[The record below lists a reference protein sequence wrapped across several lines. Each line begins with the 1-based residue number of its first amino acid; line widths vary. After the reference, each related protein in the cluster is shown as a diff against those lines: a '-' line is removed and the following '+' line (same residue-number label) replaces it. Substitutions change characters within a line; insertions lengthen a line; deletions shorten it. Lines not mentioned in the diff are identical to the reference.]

1 MNTSPTARTVA
12 WWRPQPVESGF
23 SRMTS
28 SSNNL
33 ANPANPGSTANTV
46 AFRALVAFT
55 AILLLS
61 PQAWFPVLGQL
72 RIAFVAAAIAIGAH
86 LMDRM
91 VRRESAPPFNGEI
104 GVALLLVGW
113 AVITVPVSYWAG
125 GSVEV
130 LTSQYI
136 KAVVFFWLVAT
147 LATTERRLKTVAWT
161 LVLCA
166 IPLAGT
172 GLSNYLSGEVLS
184 TGVPGLKRIYGY
196 MGGSGL
202 AANPNDLALM
212 LNLIIPIA
220 AALMISTRNLAA
232 RSVAAMAMLISVAG
246 VIVTFSRAGFLTLAA
261 TGVMLL
267 ALLARRHSNGAGAL
281 LIAVALVVPVLVPD
295 SYFDRLST
303 ITDIEADRTGS
314 AQGRWQDVVV
324 SAGIVAQNPIVGAGI
339 GNDMLALN
347 RYRGRD
353 TYRSVHNAYLQY
365 AVDLGLPG
373 LLLFAWLHIMCFRSA
388 RRLERLARQHEALKS
403 LGPLAA
409 GIQVSLVTFFVA
421 AMFHPIAYQFYFFT
435 IGGLAVA
442 LKNTA
447 RAVGAVDEPVRA
459 PRHRLA
465 PTPADASASARS
477 ALADKLA
484 GGPVPLS

>member
-1 MNTSPTARTVA
+1 
-12 WWRPQPVESGF
+12 
-23 SRMTS
+23 MTS
-28 SSNNL
+28 GANNL

-61 PQAWFPVLGQL
+61 PQAWFPVLAQL

-136 KAVVFFWLVAT
+136 KAVLFFWLVAT
-147 LATTERRLKTVAWT
+147 LATTKRRITAIAWT

-172 GLSNYLSGEVLS
+172 GVSNYLSGEVLS

-220 AALMISTRNLAA
+220 AALMISTRHLAA
-232 RSVAAMAMLISVAG
+232 RGVAAIAMLISIAG

-267 ALLARRHSNGAGAL
+267 AVLARRHSNGAGAL
-281 LIAVALVVPVLVPD
+281 LVAVALVVPVLVPD

-314 AQGRWQDVVV
+314 AQGRWQDVIV

-373 LLLFAWLHIMCFRSA
+373 LLLFAWLHIMCFRNV
-388 RRLERLARQHEALKS
+388 RRLERQAAHDERLRP

-409 GIQVSLVTFFVA
+409 GVQVSLVTFFVA

-435 IGGLAVA
+435 IAGLAVG

-447 RAVGAVDEPVRA
+447 RATSVVEVPVRA
-459 PRHRLA
+459 PYRRVA
-465 PTPADASASARS
+465 AA
-477 ALADKLA
+477 
-484 GGPVPLS
+484 VLS

>member
-1 MNTSPTARTVA
+1 
-12 WWRPQPVESGF
+12 VESGVSRVASGF
-23 SRMTS
+23 DRMTS
-28 SSNNL
+28 RPV
-33 ANPANPGSTANTV
+33 NPAPAGLYGASTANTV

-61 PQAWFPVLGQL
+61 PQAWFPVLGHL
-72 RIAFVAAAIAIGAH
+72 RIAFVAAAVAIAAH
-86 LMDRM
+86 LLDRL
-91 VRRESAPPFNGEI
+91 VRRGAAPPFNAEI
-104 GVALLLVGW
+104 GIALLLVAW

-136 KAVVFFWLVAT
+136 KAVLFFWLMAT
-147 LATTERRLKTVAWT
+147 LATTDTRLRTVAWT

-166 IPLAGT
+166 VPLAAT
-172 GLSNYLSGEVLS
+172 GLFNYASGALVS
-184 TGVPGLKRIYGY
+184 TGVPGFMRIYGY

-202 AANPNDLALM
+202 AANPNDLALV

-220 AALMISTRNLAA
+220 AAMMISARALAA
-232 RSVAAMAMLISVAG
+232 RGVAATAMLISVAG

-267 ALLARRHSNGAGAL
+267 AVLVRRHSNGAAAL
-281 LIAVALVVPVLVPD
+281 LVAVALVVPVLVPD

-303 ITDIEADRTGS
+303 ITDIEADQTGS
-314 AQGRWQDVVV
+314 AQGRWRDVIVA
-324 SAGIVAQNPIVGAGI
+324 AGIVAENPIVGAGI

-347 RYRGRD
+347 EYRGRE
-353 TYRSVHNAYLQY
+353 TFRSVHNAYLQY

-373 LLLFAWLHIMCFRSA
+373 LLLFAWLHVRCFRIA
-388 RRLERLARQHEALKS
+388 RRLERLARQHDTLRP

-435 IGGLAVA
+435 IAGLAIA
-442 LKNTA
+442 LKNAA
-447 RAVGAVDEPVRA
+447 RTSGAGHEPVPVRQ
-459 PRHRLA
+459 RHLA
-465 PTPADASASARS
+465 PVAMS
-477 ALADKLA
+477 
-484 GGPVPLS
+484 

>member
-1 MNTSPTARTVA
+1 MSATLPVHAAA
-12 WWRPQPVESGF
+12 WWRPQRTPAAKTAAVAPV
-23 SRMTS
+23 
-28 SSNNL
+28 NVL
-33 ANPANPGSTANTV
+33 

-72 RIAFVAAAIAIGAH
+72 RIAFLAAAVAIGAH
-86 LMDRM
+86 LLDRI
-91 VRRESAPPFNGEI
+91 VRRDSAPPFNAEI
-104 GVALLLVGW
+104 GVAVLLVAW
-113 AVITVPVSYWAG
+113 AVMTLPVSYWAG

-136 KAVVFFWLVAT
+136 KAVLFFWLVGT
-147 LATTERRLKTVAWT
+147 LATTERRLRTIAWT
-161 LVLCA
+161 LTLCA
-166 IPLAGT
+166 IPLAAT
-172 GLSNYLSGEVLS
+172 GVANYVSGEVLS
-184 TGVPGLKRIYGY
+184 TGVPGLTRIYGY

-212 LNLIIPIA
+212 LNLIVPIA
-220 AALMISTRNLAA
+220 AAMMIGTRRWWLRA
-232 RSVAAMAMLISVAG
+232 VAALALVLSVAG

-267 ALLARRHSNGAGAL
+267 AVLLRRHSAGGAAV
-281 LIAVALVVPVLVPD
+281 LIAIALAAPILVPD
-295 SYFDRLST
+295 GYMDRLST
-303 ITDIEADRTGS
+303 ITDIKTDETGS
-314 AQGRWQDVVV
+314 AQGRWQDIFV
-324 SAGIVAQNPIVGAGI
+324 AADIVATNPIVGAGI

-347 RYRGRD
+347 EHRGVD

-373 LLLFAWLHIMCFRSA
+373 LLLFAWLHIMCFRNA
-388 RRLERLARQHEALKS
+388 RRIEQLARREPAFRS

-409 GIQVSLVTFFVA
+409 GVQVSLAAFFVA

-435 IGGLAVA
+435 IAGLAVA

-447 RAVGAVDEPVRA
+447 RAVQAGDT
-459 PRHRLA
+459 PR
-465 PTPADASASARS
+465 P
-477 ALADKLA
+477 ALA
-484 GGPVPLS
+484 

>member
-1 MNTSPTARTVA
+1 MQRGP
-12 WWRPQPVESGF
+12 GY
-23 SRMTS
+23 
-28 SSNNL
+28 
-33 ANPANPGSTANTV
+33 PAKAGLHEASTANTV

-86 LMDRM
+86 LTDRL
-91 VRRESAPPFNGEI
+91 VRRGSAPPFNAEI
-104 GVALLLVGW
+104 GIALLLVAW
-113 AVITVPVSYWAG
+113 ATITVPVSYWAG

-147 LATTERRLKTVAWT
+147 LATTERRIKTVAWT

-172 GLSNYLSGEVLS
+172 GVRNYLSGEVLS

-220 AALMISTRNLAA
+220 AALMISTRSLAA
-232 RSVAAMAMLISVAG
+232 RGVAAIAMLISIAG

-267 ALLARRHSNGAGAL
+267 AVLARRHSNGAGAL
-281 LIAVALVVPVLVPD
+281 LVAVALVVPVLVPD

-303 ITDIEADRTGS
+303 ITDIEADQTGS

-373 LLLFAWLHIMCFRSA
+373 LLLFAWLHIMCFRTA
-388 RRLERLARQHEALKS
+388 RRLERLARHQEALKS
-403 LGPLAA
+403 IGPLAA

-442 LKNTA
+442 LKHTA
-447 RAVGAVDEPVRA
+447 RAAALVDEPVRA
-459 PRHRLA
+459 ARHRLRPTFGEA
-465 PTPADASASARS
+465 P
-477 ALADKLA
+477 A
-484 GGPVPLS
+484 GGPVLS

>member
-1 MNTSPTARTVA
+1 VNTSPAAPAAA
-12 WWRPQPVESGF
+12 WWRPRPVHTPAATVTVR
-23 SRMTS
+23 SREQR
-28 SSNNL
+28 
-33 ANPANPGSTANTV
+33 AVAASTANTV

-61 PQAWFPVLGQL
+61 PQAWFPVLGRM
-72 RIAFVAAAIAIGAH
+72 RIAFAAAALAIGAH

-91 VRRESAPPFNGEI
+91 VRRDSAPPFNAEI
-104 GVALLLVGW
+104 GIALLLVAW
-113 AVITVPVSYWAG
+113 ATITVPVSYWAG

-136 KAVVFFWLVAT
+136 KAVLFFWLVAT
-147 LATTERRLKTVAWT
+147 LATTERRIKTIAWT

-184 TGVPGLKRIYGY
+184 TGVPGLQRIYGY

-202 AANPNDLALM
+202 AANPNDLALV

-220 AALMISTRNLAA
+220 AALMISTRHLAA
-232 RSVAAMAMLISVAG
+232 RGVAAIAMLISIAG

-267 ALLARRHSNGAGAL
+267 AVLARRHSNGAGAL
-281 LIAVALVVPVLVPD
+281 LVAVALVVPVVVPD

-314 AQGRWQDVVV
+314 AQGRWQDVIV

-347 RYRGRD
+347 KYRGRD

-373 LLLFAWLHIMCFRSA
+373 LLLFAWLHIRCFRTA
-388 RRLERLARQHEALKS
+388 RRLERLARHHEALKS
-403 LGPLAA
+403 IGPLAA

-442 LKNTA
+442 LTHAA
-447 RAVGAVDEPVRA
+447 RAAAIVDGPTSAKAAVGRPAVA
-459 PRHRLA
+459 
-465 PTPADASASARS
+465 
-477 ALADKLA
+477 
-484 GGPVPLS
+484 

>member
-1 MNTSPTARTVA
+1 MNTTPTAHTVA
-12 WWRPQPVESGF
+12 WWRPQPIHPVESGL
-23 SRMTS
+23 SRMNRES
-28 SSNNL
+28 GSN
-33 ANPANPGSTANTV
+33 AVYPAKAGLYGGSTANTV

-86 LMDRM
+86 LMDRL
-91 VRRESAPPFNGEI
+91 VRRDSAPPFNAEI
-104 GVALLLVGW
+104 GIALLLVAW

-136 KAVVFFWLVAT
+136 KAVLFFWLVASLT
-147 LATTERRLKTVAWT
+147 TTERRLTAVAWT

-166 IPLAGT
+166 IPLAAT
-172 GLSNYLSGEVLS
+172 GLNNYLSGEVLS

-202 AANPNDLALM
+202 AANPNDLALV

-220 AALMISTRNLAA
+220 AATMISTRNFAA
-232 RSVAAMAMLISVAG
+232 RAVAASAMLISIAG

-267 ALLARRHSNGAGAL
+267 AVLARRHSNGAAAL
-281 LIAVALVVPVLVPD
+281 LVAVALAVPVLVPD

-303 ITDIEADRTGS
+303 ITDIEADQTGS
-314 AQGRWQDVVV
+314 AQGRWRDVVV

-347 RYRGRD
+347 RYRGRE
-353 TYRSVHNAYLQY
+353 TFRSVHNAYLQY

-373 LLLFAWLHIMCFRSA
+373 LLLFAWLHIRCFRMA
-388 RRLERLARQHEALKS
+388 RRIERLAHHDDTLRP

-435 IGGLAVA
+435 IGGLALA

-447 RAVGAVDEPVRA
+447 RAGAGVDEPVRA
-459 PRHRLA
+459 RRYRLA
-465 PTPADASASARS
+465 PVS
-477 ALADKLA
+477 
-484 GGPVPLS
+484 LS

>member
-1 MNTSPTARTVA
+1 M
-12 WWRPQPVESGF
+12 
-23 SRMTS
+23 
-28 SSNNL
+28 
-33 ANPANPGSTANTV
+33 

-72 RIAFVAAAIAIGAH
+72 RIAFVAAAVAIGAH
-86 LMDRM
+86 LMDRL
-91 VRRESAPPFNGEI
+91 VRRDSAPPFNAEI
-104 GVALLLVGW
+104 GIALLLVAW
-113 AVITVPVSYWAG
+113 ATITVPVSYWAG

-136 KAVVFFWLVAT
+136 KAVLFFWLVAT
-147 LATTERRLKTVAWT
+147 LATTERRITAIAWT

-220 AALMISTRNLAA
+220 AALMISTRHLAA
-232 RSVAAMAMLISVAG
+232 RGVAAIALLISIAG

-267 ALLARRHSNGAGAL
+267 AVLARRHSNGTGAL
-281 LIAVALVVPVLVPD
+281 LVAVALVVPVVVPD

-314 AQGRWQDVVV
+314 AQGRWQDVIV

-347 RYRGRD
+347 DYRGRD

-373 LLLFAWLHIMCFRSA
+373 LLLFAWLHVMCFRTA
-388 RRLERLARQHEALKS
+388 RRLERLARHHEALKS
-403 LGPLAA
+403 VGPLAA

-442 LKNTA
+442 LKHTA
-447 RAVGAVDEPVRA
+447 RAAAIVDEPTSAKATVGR
-459 PRHRLA
+459 
-465 PTPADASASARS
+465 PAVA
-477 ALADKLA
+477 
-484 GGPVPLS
+484 